1 MRLDPPAQA
10 SLRPRRRFAGGA
22 SLIAALVGT
31 GACSVP
37 RTSPEA
43 MEAGRPSS
51 PENAALQTLSDAAIR
66 ASDAAS
72 AADPSVAEPGSPPW
86 ESAVAPPPSPG
97 ASGSSVKLAPG
108 IEVDRA
114 QGEVRVEG
122 QCALDE
128 GWLEQAVCTAGT
140 REHESLVVIESPPRL
155 VHAALLML
163 GLEAG
168 RPGAWLLEADGET
181 IRREPPVGP
190 MLEVHVRFETPDG
203 AETTVPLSRWV
214 ETPRGG
220 SIPEHPWRFAGSR
233 FESARDGGELYAAD
247 FSGSVVGLVTFG
259 DEVVAFEEVR
269 SDQVAIEEAG
279 FLVRRGQP
287 PPPGT
292 RVTLIFRTPR
302 AR

>member
-1 MRLDPPAQA
+1 MKRLDPPASA
-10 SLRPRRRFAGGA
+10 SRGPRRRFAALGS
-22 SLIAALVGT
+22 SLILAIAAAS
-31 GACSVP
+31 ACSGP
-37 RTSPEA
+37 RTSLEA
-43 MEAGRPSS
+43 AEAGRPRP
-51 PENAALQTLSDAAIR
+51 PEIAPSKRPSDAAPSIADR
-66 ASDAAS
+66 ASTPSAS
-72 AADPSVAEPGSPPW
+72 AVGSPP
-86 ESAVAPPPSPG
+86 STPANG
-97 ASGSSVKLAPG
+97 ASVKLAPG
-108 IEVDRA
+108 IEVDRDH
-114 QGEVRVEG
+114 GEVRVAG
-122 QCALDE
+122 QSALDE

-140 REHESLVVIESPPRL
+140 REHESLVVIDSPPRL

-203 AETTVPLSRWV
+203 AETTVPLSTWV
-214 ETPRGG
+214 ETSRGG
-220 SIPEHPWRFAGSR
+220 SIPKHPWRFAGSR
-233 FESARDGGELYAAD
+233 FESGRDGGELYAAD
-247 FSGSVVGLVTFG
+247 FSGSVIGLVTFG

-269 SDQVAIEEAG
+269 SDQVSIDEAG

-292 RVTLIFRTPR
+292 RVTLIFRIPR

>member
-1 MRLDPPAQA
+1 MKRLDPPASA
-10 SLRPRRRFAGGA
+10 SRGPRRRFAALGS
-22 SLIAALVGT
+22 SLILAIAAAS
-31 GACSVP
+31 ACSGP
-37 RTSPEA
+37 RTSLEA
-43 MEAGRPSS
+43 AEAGRPRP
-51 PENAALQTLSDAAIR
+51 PEIAPSKRPSDAA
-66 ASDAAS
+66 
-72 AADPSVAEPGSPPW
+72 PSVADRASTPSASAVGSPP
-86 ESAVAPPPSPG
+86 STP
-97 ASGSSVKLAPG
+97 ASGASVKLAPG
-108 IEVDRA
+108 IEVDRDH
-114 QGEVRVEG
+114 GEVRVAG

-140 REHESLVVIESPPRL
+140 REHESLVVIDSPPRL

-203 AETTVPLSRWV
+203 DETTVPLSTWV
-214 ETPRGG
+214 ETSRGG
-220 SIPEHPWRFAGSR
+220 SIPKHPWRFAGSR
-233 FESARDGGELYAAD
+233 FESGRDGGELYAAD
-247 FSGSVVGLVTFG
+247 FSGSVIGLVTFG

-269 SDQVAIEEAG
+269 SDQVSIDEAG

-292 RVTLIFRTPR
+292 RVTLIFRIPR